1 MTNNN
6 KKENKTIGERVKWMR
21 KAKGW
26 SQTNLANLCGVTYQ
40 NIQNVEMGRISM
52 PRYIQDLATALET
65 TVEYLIKGEEEPNVV
80 RLPETYSLVSLS
92 NPIMPDKD
100 VEYYVVKI
108 KKEDQLF
115 LPDNA
120 EKVSKVQRIFIS
132 HIT

>member
-1 MTNNN
+1 MTDKNI
-6 KKENKTIGERVKWMR
+6 KENKTLGQRVKWMR
-21 KAKGW
+21 KTKGW
-26 SQTNLANLCGVTYQ
+26 SQTDLANKCGITYQ
-40 NIQNVEMGRISM
+40 NIQNVEKGRVQM
-52 PRYIQDLATALET
+52 PQYIQSLATALET
-65 TVEYLIKGEEEPNVV
+65 TIEYLIKGEVEPNVV

-92 NPIMPDKD
+92 SPIMPDKN

-108 KKEDQLF
+108 NKEDQLF